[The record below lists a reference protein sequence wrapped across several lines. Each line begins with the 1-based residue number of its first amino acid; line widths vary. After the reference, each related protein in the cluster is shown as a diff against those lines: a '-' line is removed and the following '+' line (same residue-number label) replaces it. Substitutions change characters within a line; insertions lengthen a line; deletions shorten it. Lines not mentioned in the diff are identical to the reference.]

1 MKPKQDHQ
9 GRLWV
14 WVWGVRGA
22 WKFAEIILYAKP
34 RPFTEKQSST
44 VESDSAFHLK
54 NENVQIVVHTI
65 SFF

>member
-1 MKPKQDHQ
+1 
-9 GRLWV
+9 V
-14 WVWGVRGA
+14 WACGGAEGA
-22 WKFAEIILYAKP
+22 WEFAEIILSAKP
-34 RPFTEKQSST
+34 HAFTEKQSTT